1 MSASRLQKPPRPPI
15 TQEMLIGLRR
25 WIFAVVG
32 IALVVA
38 IWAHALLAFGDA
50 GTADFFARWMHDAV
64 FVVAG
69 LACVADA
76 VSTPRRRLAAGAM
89 GAGLLLVTIGDVI
102 YSMAPDLDAV
112 PVPSLSDPF
121 WLALYPCAYL
131 ALLALTRE
139 RVSHTLVATRLD
151 GIVSGFAVAS
161 VLACFTMSTAID
173 STAGAPFAEQLT
185 NLAYPTADL
194 VLLGAIVSA
203 VALAGWRIDRV
214 WVVLGGAIVAWEAA
228 DLIYMLG
235 SDGQIGI
242 VADALIATGAMGM
255 ATAVV
260 LRPRAVARPTAS
272 TGRGLFVPVAF
283 GMVALGLLAVAVPLH
298 VNGVAIGLAVA
309 TLALVLFRML
319 LALKENQAL
328 LGASRVEATTDSLT
342 GLSNRRKLKA
352 DLALALQSGEPYTL
366 VLLDLNGFKSYNDSY
381 GHGAGD
387 ALLAQLGDTLAEGV
401 RGVGEAYRMGG
412 DEFCVLARHPRD
424 VAAFGA
430 LCAHALAT
438 RGNGFSITAAYGA
451 VVVPEEAHDA
461 TTALVLADT
470 RMYRQKNSS
479 RLPAAHQSAGVL
491 IAVLQ
496 ERAPGLASHVRTV
509 SELATATATELG
521 MVGDDLDALRHAA
534 ALHDIGKMAVP
545 ESVLEKPGPLSDS
558 EWDLMRRHT
567 LVGER
572 ILAAAPALERSAQ
585 LVRSSHERV
594 DGTGYPDGLG
604 GDAIPLGARI
614 ILVADAFDAMTSKRS
629 YGRVLSRD
637 DALAELRHCAGTQFD
652 AAVVA
657 AFERVLV
664 DARELAVVPRSA

>member
-1 MSASRLQKPPRPPI
+1 
-15 TQEMLIGLRR
+15 MLIGLRR
-25 WIFAVVG
+25 RFPAVVG
-32 IALVVA
+32 AALLAA

-64 FVVAG
+64 FVVVG
-69 LACVADA
+69 LACVAHA
-76 VSTPRRRLAAGAM
+76 ASTPGRRLAAGAT
-89 GAGLLLVTIGDVI
+89 GAGLLMVAIGDTI
-102 YSMAPDLDAV
+102 YSLAPNLDAV
-112 PVPSLSDPF
+112 PVPSVSDPF
-121 WLALYPCAYL
+121 WLALYPCQYL
-131 ALLALTRE
+131 AMLALTRE
-139 RVSHTLVATRLD
+139 RVGHTLVATRLD

-161 VLACFTMSTAID
+161 LLACFTMSTAID
-173 STAGAPFAEQLT
+173 STAGAPFAEKLT

-203 VALAGWRIDRV
+203 IALAGWRIDRI
-214 WVVLGGAIVAWEAA
+214 WLLLGGAILAWEAA

-235 SDGQIGI
+235 GSHQIGDI
-242 VADALIATGAMGM
+242 ADALVATGAVGM

-260 LRPRAVARPTAS
+260 IRPRSRGRLSSGGP
-272 TGRGLFVPVAF
+272 RGLFVPVAF
-283 GMVALGLLAVAVPLH
+283 GVVALGLLAVAVPLH

-309 TLALVLFRML
+309 TLALVLGRML

-328 LGASRVEATTDSLT
+328 LGASRVEATTDALT
-342 GLSNRRKLKA
+342 GLSNRRKLKT
-352 DLALALQSGEPYTL
+352 DLGLALEDGASYAL

-387 ALLAQLGDTLAEGV
+387 ALLAQLGEALAKGV
-401 RGVGEAYRMGG
+401 RDVGVAYRMGG
-412 DEFCVLARHPRD
+412 DEFCVLARDPRD
-424 VAAFGA
+424 VEALGA
-430 LCAHALAT
+430 LSAEALST

-451 VVVPEEAHDA
+451 VLVPEEAHDD

-470 RMYRQKNSS
+470 RMYRQKNSG

-491 IAVLQ
+491 LAVLE

-509 SELATATATELG
+509 SELACATAVELG
-521 MVGDDLDALRHAA
+521 MTGDDLDALRHAA

-545 ESVLEKPGPLSDS
+545 ESVLEKAGPLSDA

-572 ILAAAPALERSAQ
+572 ILAAAPALDRSAQ
-585 LVRSSHERV
+585 LVRWSHERV
-594 DGTGYPDGLG
+594 DGGGYPDGLRG
-604 GDAIPLGARI
+604 EAIPLGSRV
-614 ILVADAFDAMTSKRS
+614 ILVADAFDAMTSERS

-637 DALAELRHCAGTQFD
+637 EALAELRRCTGTQFD

>member
-1 MSASRLQKPPRPPI
+1 M
-15 TQEMLIGLRR
+15 LRR
-25 WIFAVVG
+25 WIPAVVG
-32 IALVVA
+32 AALLAA
-38 IWAHALLAFGDA
+38 IWAHALLQFGGA
-50 GTADFFARWMHDAV
+50 GTADLFARWMHDAV
-64 FVVAG
+64 FIVAG

-76 VSTPRRRLAAGAM
+76 VASPRRRLAAGAT
-89 GAGLLLVTIGDVI
+89 GAGLLLVAVGDFI
-102 YSMAPDLDAV
+102 YSMAPNLDAV

-121 WLALYPCAYL
+121 WLALYPCEYVV
-131 ALLALTRE
+131 LLALTRE
-139 RVSHTLVATRLD
+139 RVGHTLVATRLD

-161 VLACFTMSTAID
+161 LLASFTMSTAID

-203 VALAGWRIDRV
+203 IALAGWRIDRI
-214 WVVLGGAIVAWEAA
+214 WLLLAGAILAWEAA
-228 DLIYMLG
+228 DIIYMLG
-235 SDGQIGI
+235 GQYQVGDI
-242 VADALIATGAMGM
+242 ADALVVTGAAGM
-255 ATAVV
+255 AGAAIA
-260 LRPRAVARPTAS
+260 RPRLGARRHAGS
-272 TGRGLFVPVAF
+272 GRGLFVPVAF
-283 GMVALGLLAVAVPLH
+283 GVVALGLLAVAVPLR
-298 VNGVAIGLAVA
+298 VNGVAIGLAVT
-309 TLALVLFRML
+309 TLALVLARMM

-352 DLALALQSGEPYTL
+352 DLAHALEDGEPNAL

-387 ALLAQLGDTLAEGV
+387 ALLAQLGDALAEAV

-412 DEFCVLARHPRD
+412 DEFCVLARRPRD
-424 VAAFGA
+424 VDALSA
-430 LCAHALAT
+430 LCARALAT

-451 VVVPEEAHDA
+451 VVVPEESNDA

-496 ERAPGLASHVRTV
+496 ERAPSLASHVRTV
-509 SELATATATELG
+509 SDLARATAAELG
-521 MVGDDLDALRHAA
+521 MAGDDLDALRHAA

-545 ESVLEKPGPLSDS
+545 ESVLEKPGPLTDS

-594 DGTGYPDGLG
+594 DGTGYPDGLRG
-604 GDAIPLGARI
+604 EAIPLGSRI
-614 ILVADAFDAMTSKRS
+614 ILVADAFDAMTSQRS
-629 YGRVLSRD
+629 YGRVMSSD
-637 DALAELRHCAGTQFD
+637 EALAELRRCAGTQFD

>member
-1 MSASRLQKPPRPPI
+1 
-15 TQEMLIGLRR
+15 MLIGLRR
-25 WIFAVVG
+25 RFPAVVG
-32 IALVVA
+32 AALLAA

-69 LACVADA
+69 LACVAHA
-76 VSTPRRRLAAGAM
+76 ATTPGRRLAAGAT
-89 GAGLLLVTIGDVI
+89 GAGLLMVAIGDTI
-102 YSMAPDLDAV
+102 YSLAPNLDAV
-112 PVPSLSDPF
+112 PVPSISDPF
-121 WLALYPCAYL
+121 WLALYPCQYL
-131 ALLALTRE
+131 AILALTRE
-139 RVSHTLVATRLD
+139 RVGHTLVATRLD

-161 VLACFTMSTAID
+161 LLACFTMSTAID
-173 STAGAPFAEQLT
+173 STAGAPFAEKLT

-203 VALAGWRIDRV
+203 IALAGWRIDRI
-214 WVVLGGAIVAWEAA
+214 WLLLGGAIFAWEAA
-228 DLIYMLG
+228 DLIYLFGG
-235 SDGQIGI
+235 SHQIGD
-242 VADALIATGAMGM
+242 VADAIVATGAVGM
-255 ATAVV
+255 AAAVII
-260 LRPRAVARPTAS
+260 RPRSRGRLS
-272 TGRGLFVPVAF
+272 SRSSRGLFVPVAF
-283 GMVALGLLAVAVPLH
+283 GVVALGLLAVAVPLH

-309 TLALVLFRML
+309 TLALVLGRML

-328 LGASRVEATTDSLT
+328 LGASRVEATTDALT
-342 GLSNRRKLKA
+342 GLSNRRKLKT
-352 DLALALQSGEPYTL
+352 DLRLALEDGAPYAL

-387 ALLAQLGDTLAEGV
+387 ALLAQLGEALAEGL
-401 RGVGEAYRMGG
+401 RGVGLAYRMGG
-412 DEFCVLARHPRD
+412 DEFCVLARDPGD
-424 VAAFGA
+424 VEALGA
-430 LCAHALAT
+430 LSAEALST

-451 VVVPEEAHDA
+451 VLVPEEAHDD

-470 RMYRQKNSS
+470 RMYRQKNSG

-491 IAVLQ
+491 LAVLE

-509 SELATATATELG
+509 SDLACATAVELG
-521 MVGDDLDALRHAA
+521 MAGDDLDALRHAA

-545 ESVLEKPGPLSDS
+545 ESVLEKAGPLSDA

-572 ILAAAPALERSAQ
+572 ILAAAPALDRSAQ
-585 LVRSSHERV
+585 LVRWSHERV
-594 DGTGYPDGLG
+594 DGGGYPDGLRG
-604 GDAIPLGARI
+604 EAIPLGSRV

-629 YGRVLSRD
+629 YGTVLSRD
-637 DALAELRHCAGTQFD
+637 EALAELRRCSGSQFD

>member
-1 MSASRLQKPPRPPI
+1 
-15 TQEMLIGLRR
+15 MLSGLRR
-25 WIFAVVG
+25 LIPGVLAA
-32 IALVVA
+32 ALLAA
-38 IWAHALLAFGDA
+38 IWAHALLQFGDA
-50 GTADFFARWMHDAV
+50 GTADFFARWMHDAL

-69 LACVADA
+69 VACAAEALA
-76 VSTPRRRLAAGAM
+76 SPRRRLAAGAT
-89 GAGLLLVTIGDVI
+89 GAGLLLVAVGDLI
-102 YSMAPDLDAV
+102 YSLAPNLNAV

-121 WLALYPCAYL
+121 WLALYPCEYL
-131 ALLALTRE
+131 VLLALTRE

-151 GIVSGFAVAS
+151 GIISGFAVAS
-161 VLACFTMSTAID
+161 LLASFTMSTAID

-203 VALAGWRIDRV
+203 IALAGWRIDRI
-214 WVVLGGAIVAWEAA
+214 WLLLGGAILAWEAA

-235 SDGQIGI
+235 SSHRLGD
-242 VADALIATGAMGM
+242 VADALVATGAAGM
-255 ATAVV
+255 ATAAIV
-260 LRPRAVARPTAS
+260 RPRLGARRRAGS
-272 TGRGLFVPVAF
+272 ARGLFVPVAF
-283 GMVALGLLAVAVPLH
+283 GVVALGLLAVEVPLH
-298 VNGVAIGLAVA
+298 VNGVAIGLAVT
-309 TLALVLFRML
+309 TLALVLVRMM
-319 LALKENQAL
+319 LALRENQAL
-328 LGASRVEATTDSLT
+328 LGVSRVEATTDALT

-352 DLALALQSGEPYTL
+352 DLALALEDGAPYAL

-387 ALLAQLGDTLAEGV
+387 ALLGQLGEALSEAL

-412 DEFCVLARHPRD
+412 DEFCVLVREPPD
-424 VAAFGA
+424 VEALGA
-430 LCAHALAT
+430 LSARALAT
-438 RGNGFSITAAYGA
+438 RGNGFSITAAYGT
-451 VVVPEEAHDA
+451 VVVPAEAHDA

-509 SELATATATELG
+509 ADLACATASELG
-521 MVGDDLDALRHAA
+521 MAGEDLEALRHAA

-545 ESVLEKPGPLSDS
+545 ESILDKPGALSDA
-558 EWDLMRRHT
+558 EWELMRRHT

-585 LVRSSHERV
+585 LVRWSHERI
-594 DGTGYPDGLG
+594 DGTGYPDGLC
-604 GDAIPLGARI
+604 GDAIPLGSRV
-614 ILVADAFDAMTSKRS
+614 ILVADAFDAMTSQRS
-629 YGRVLSRD
+629 YGSVLSSD
-637 DALAELRHCAGTQFD
+637 EALAELRRFGGTQFD
-652 AAVVA
+652 ATVVA
-657 AFERVLV
+657 AFERALV

>member
-1 MSASRLQKPPRPPI
+1 
-15 TQEMLIGLRR
+15 MLIGLRR
-25 WIFAVVG
+25 RFPAVVG
-32 IALVVA
+32 AALLAA

-64 FVVAG
+64 FVVVG
-69 LACVADA
+69 LACVAHA
-76 VSTPRRRLAAGAM
+76 ASTPGRRLAAGAT
-89 GAGLLLVTIGDVI
+89 GAGLLMVAIGDTI
-102 YSMAPDLDAV
+102 YSLAPNLDAV
-112 PVPSLSDPF
+112 PVPSVSDPF
-121 WLALYPCAYL
+121 WLALYPCQYL
-131 ALLALTRE
+131 AMLALTRE
-139 RVSHTLVATRLD
+139 RVGHTLVATRLD

-161 VLACFTMSTAID
+161 LLACFTMSTAID
-173 STAGAPFAEQLT
+173 STAGAPFAEKLT

-203 VALAGWRIDRV
+203 IALAGWRIDRI
-214 WVVLGGAIVAWEAA
+214 WLLLGGAILAWEAA

-235 SDGQIGI
+235 GSHQIGDI
-242 VADALIATGAMGM
+242 ADALVATGAVGM

-260 LRPRAVARPTAS
+260 IRPRSRGRLSSGGP
-272 TGRGLFVPVAF
+272 RGLFVPVAF
-283 GMVALGLLAVAVPLH
+283 GVVALGLLAVAVPLH

-309 TLALVLFRML
+309 TLALVLGRML

-328 LGASRVEATTDSLT
+328 LGASRVEATTDALT
-342 GLSNRRKLKA
+342 GLSNRRKLKT
-352 DLALALQSGEPYTL
+352 DLGLALEDGASYAL

-387 ALLAQLGDTLAEGV
+387 ALLAQLGEALAKGV
-401 RGVGEAYRMGG
+401 RDVGVAYRMGG
-412 DEFCVLARHPRD
+412 DEFCVLARDPRD
-424 VAAFGA
+424 VEALGA
-430 LCAHALAT
+430 LSAEALST

-451 VVVPEEAHDA
+451 VLVPEEAHDD

-470 RMYRQKNSS
+470 RMYRQKNSG

-491 IAVLQ
+491 LAVLE

-509 SELATATATELG
+509 SELACATAVELG
-521 MVGDDLDALRHAA
+521 MPADDLDALRHAA

-545 ESVLEKPGPLSDS
+545 ESVLEKAGPLSDA

-572 ILAAAPALERSAQ
+572 ILAAAPALDRSAQ
-585 LVRSSHERV
+585 LVRWSHERV
-594 DGTGYPDGLG
+594 DGGGYPDGLRG
-604 GDAIPLGARI
+604 EAIPLGSRV
-614 ILVADAFDAMTSKRS
+614 ILVADAFDAMTSERS

-637 DALAELRHCAGTQFD
+637 EALAELRRCTGTQFD

>member
-1 MSASRLQKPPRPPI
+1 
-15 TQEMLIGLRR
+15 MLIGLRR
-25 WIFAVVG
+25 RLPAVVG
-32 IALVVA
+32 AALLAA

-50 GTADFFARWMHDAV
+50 GTDDFFARWMHDAV

-76 VSTPRRRLAAGAM
+76 IATPRRRLPATAL
-89 GAGLLLVTIGDVI
+89 GAGLLLVTAGDLI
-102 YSMAPDLDAV
+102 YSMAPNLDAV

-121 WLALYPCAYL
+121 WLALYPCMYV

-139 RVSHTLVATRLD
+139 RVSHTLMATRLD

-161 VLACFTMSTAID
+161 LLASVTMSTAID
-173 STAGAPFAEQLT
+173 STAGAPLAEQLT

-194 VLLGAIVSA
+194 VLLGAVVSA
-203 VALAGWRIDRV
+203 IALAGWQIDRL
-214 WVVLGGAIVAWEAA
+214 WAILGGSIIASEAA
-228 DLIYMLG
+228 NLIYMLG

-242 VADALIATGAMGM
+242 VADALVATGAMGM
-255 ATAVV
+255 ATAVIT
-260 LRPRAVARPTAS
+260 RPRSGVRRSAG
-272 TGRGLFVPVAF
+272 TGRGMFVPVAF
-283 GMVALGLLAVAVPLH
+283 GMVALGLLAVSVPLH
-298 VNGVAIGLAVA
+298 VNGVAIGLAVT
-309 TLALVLFRML
+309 TLALVLTRML

-328 LGASRVEATTDSLT
+328 LGASRVEATTDALT
-342 GLSNRRKLKA
+342 GLSNRRKLKT
-352 DLALALQSGEPYTL
+352 DLALALEDGSRHAL

-387 ALLAQLGDTLAEGV
+387 ALLAQLGEALAERLRNVGV
-401 RGVGEAYRMGG
+401 AYRMGG
-412 DEFCVLARHPRD
+412 DEFCVLARDPGD
-424 VAAFGA
+424 VEA
-430 LCAHALAT
+430 LSALTAEALST

-451 VVVPEEAHDA
+451 VVVPDEAHDDK
-461 TTALVLADT
+461 TALVLADT
-470 RMYRQKNSS
+470 RMYRQKNSG

-491 IAVLQ
+491 LAVLE

-509 SELATATATELG
+509 SDLACATAVELG
-521 MVGDDLDALRHAA
+521 MAGDDLDALRHAA

-545 ESVLEKPGPLSDS
+545 ESVLEKPGPLSDA
-558 EWDLMRRHT
+558 EWDIMRRHT

-585 LVRSSHERV
+585 LVRWSHERV
-594 DGTGYPDGLG
+594 DGGGYPDGLRG
-604 GDAIPLGARI
+604 EAIPLGSRV
-614 ILVADAFDAMTSKRS
+614 ILVADAFDAMTSQRS
-629 YGRVLSRD
+629 YGTVLSTEE
-637 DALAELRHCAGTQFD
+637 ALAELRRCAGAQFD

>member
-1 MSASRLQKPPRPPI
+1 
-15 TQEMLIGLRR
+15 MLIGLRR
-25 WIFAVVG
+25 RLPAVVG
-32 IALVVA
+32 AALLAA
-38 IWAHALLAFGDA
+38 IWAHALLGFGDA
-50 GTADFFARWMHDAV
+50 GTDDFFARWMHDAV
-64 FVVAG
+64 FVLAG

-76 VSTPRRRLAAGAM
+76 VARPRRRLPSAAL
-89 GAGLLLVTIGDVI
+89 GAGLLLVTVGDLI
-102 YSMAPDLDAV
+102 YSMAPDLEAV

-121 WLALYPCAYL
+121 WLALYPCMYV

-139 RVSHTLVATRLD
+139 RVSHTLMATRLD

-161 VLACFTMSTAID
+161 LLACFTMSTAID

-203 VALAGWRIDRV
+203 IALSGWRIDRI
-214 WVVLGGAIVAWEAA
+214 WALLAGAIVAQEAA

-235 SDGQIGI
+235 SEGQIGI

-255 ATAVV
+255 AAALIV
-260 LRPRAVARPTAS
+260 RPPAAARPPAA
-272 TGRGLFVPVAF
+272 GERGLFVPVAF
-283 GMVALGLLAVAVPLH
+283 GVVALGLLAVAVPLH

-309 TLALVLFRML
+309 TLALVLGRMM

-328 LGASRVEATTDSLT
+328 LGASRIEATTDALT
-342 GLSNRRKLKA
+342 GLSNRRKLKN
-352 DLALALQSGEPYTL
+352 DLALAVEDGARHAL

-387 ALLAQLGDTLAEGV
+387 ALLAQLGEALAERLRGIGV
-401 RGVGEAYRMGG
+401 AYRMGG
-412 DEFCVLARHPRD
+412 DEFCVLARDPDD
-424 VAAFGA
+424 VEA
-430 LCAHALAT
+430 LSALSAEGLST

-451 VVVPEEAHDA
+451 VVVPDEAIDD

-470 RMYRQKNSS
+470 RMYRQKNSG

-491 IAVLQ
+491 LAVLE

-509 SELATATATELG
+509 SDLACATAVELG
-521 MVGDDLDALRHAA
+521 MAGDDLDALRHAA

-545 ESVLEKPGPLSDS
+545 ESVLEKPGPLTDA
-558 EWDLMRRHT
+558 EWDLIRRHT

-585 LVRSSHERV
+585 LVRWSHERV
-594 DGTGYPDGLG
+594 DGRGYPDGLC
-604 GDAIPLGARI
+604 GDAIPLGSRV
-614 ILVADAFDAMTSKRS
+614 ILVADAFDAMTSERS
-629 YGRVLSRD
+629 YGKVLSTD
-637 DALAELRHCAGTQFD
+637 EALAELRRCAGSQFD

-657 AFERVLV
+657 AFERALV
-664 DARELAVVPRSA
+664 DASELAVVPRSA

>member
-1 MSASRLQKPPRPPI
+1 
-15 TQEMLIGLRR
+15 MLIGLRR
-25 WIFAVVG
+25 RLPAVVG
-32 IALVVA
+32 AALLAA

-76 VSTPRRRLAAGAM
+76 IATPRRRLPAAALGT
-89 GAGLLLVTIGDVI
+89 GLLLVAVGDLI
-102 YSMAPDLDAV
+102 YSMAPDLEAV

-121 WLALYPCAYL
+121 WLSIYPCMYL
-131 ALLALTRE
+131 ALLVITRE
-139 RVSHTLVATRLD
+139 RVGHTLVATRLD

-161 VLACFTMSTAID
+161 LLASVTMSTAID
-173 STAGAPFAEQLT
+173 STAGAPLAEQLT

-194 VLLGAIVSA
+194 VLLGAVVSA
-203 VALAGWRIDRV
+203 IALAGWQIDRL
-214 WVVLGGAIVAWEAA
+214 WVILGGSILASEAA
-228 DLIYMLG
+228 NLVYMLG

-242 VADALIATGAMGM
+242 VADALVATGAMGM
-255 ATAVV
+255 ASAVIT
-260 LRPRAVARPTAS
+260 RPRTGVRRSADA
-272 TGRGLFVPVAF
+272 GRGLFVPVAF
-283 GMVALGLLAVAVPLH
+283 GMVALGLLAVSVPLH
-298 VNGVAIGLAVA
+298 VNGVAIGLAVT
-309 TLALVLFRML
+309 TLALVLTRML

-328 LGASRVEATTDSLT
+328 LGASRVEATTDALT
-342 GLSNRRKLKA
+342 GLNNRRKLKT
-352 DLALALQSGEPYTL
+352 DLALALEDGSRYAL

-387 ALLAQLGDTLAEGV
+387 ALLAQLSEALAERL
-401 RGVGEAYRMGG
+401 RGVGVAYRMGG
-412 DEFCVLARHPRD
+412 DEFCVLVREPGD
-424 VAAFGA
+424 VDA
-430 LCAHALAT
+430 LSALTADALST

-451 VVVPEEAHDA
+451 VVVPDEAHDDK
-461 TTALVLADT
+461 TALVLADT
-470 RMYRQKNSS
+470 RMYRQKNSG

-491 IAVLQ
+491 LAVME

-509 SELATATATELG
+509 SDLACATAVELG
-521 MVGDDLDALRHAA
+521 MAGDDLDALRHAA

-545 ESVLEKPGPLSDS
+545 ESVLEKPGPLSDA
-558 EWDLMRRHT
+558 EWDLVRRHT

-585 LVRSSHERV
+585 LVRWSHERV
-594 DGTGYPDGLG
+594 DGGGYPDGLS
-604 GDAIPLGARI
+604 GDAIPLGSRV

-629 YGRVLSRD
+629 YGTVLSTEE
-637 DALAELRHCAGTQFD
+637 ALAELRRCAGAQFD

>member
-1 MSASRLQKPPRPPI
+1 
-15 TQEMLIGLRR
+15 MLIGLRR
-25 WIFAVVG
+25 RLPAVVG
-32 IALVVA
+32 AALLAA

-76 VSTPRRRLAAGAM
+76 IATPRRRLPAAALGT
-89 GAGLLLVTIGDVI
+89 GLLLVAVGDLI
-102 YSMAPDLDAV
+102 YSMAPDLEAV

-121 WLALYPCAYL
+121 WLSIYPCMYL
-131 ALLALTRE
+131 ALLVITRE
-139 RVSHTLVATRLD
+139 RVGHTLVATRLD

-161 VLACFTMSTAID
+161 LLASVTMSTAID
-173 STAGAPFAEQLT
+173 STAGAPLAEQLT

-194 VLLGAIVSA
+194 VLLGAVVSA
-203 VALAGWRIDRV
+203 IALAGWQIDRL
-214 WVVLGGAIVAWEAA
+214 WVILGGSILASEAA
-228 DLIYMLG
+228 NLVYMLG

-242 VADALIATGAMGM
+242 VADALVATGAMGM
-255 ATAVV
+255 ASAVIT
-260 LRPRAVARPTAS
+260 RPRTGVRRSADA
-272 TGRGLFVPVAF
+272 GRGLFVPVAF
-283 GMVALGLLAVAVPLH
+283 GMVALGLLAVSVPLH
-298 VNGVAIGLAVA
+298 VNGVAIGLAVT
-309 TLALVLFRML
+309 TLALVLTRML

-328 LGASRVEATTDSLT
+328 LGASRVEATTDALT
-342 GLSNRRKLKA
+342 GLNNRRKLKT
-352 DLALALQSGEPYTL
+352 DLALALEDGSRYAL

-387 ALLAQLGDTLAEGV
+387 ALLAQLSEALAERL
-401 RGVGEAYRMGG
+401 RGVGVAYRMGG
-412 DEFCVLARHPRD
+412 DEFCVLVREPGD
-424 VAAFGA
+424 VDA
-430 LCAHALAT
+430 LSALTADALST

-451 VVVPEEAHDA
+451 VVVPDEAHDDK
-461 TTALVLADT
+461 TALVLADT
-470 RMYRQKNSS
+470 RMYRQKNSG

-491 IAVLQ
+491 LAVME

-509 SELATATATELG
+509 LDLACATAVELG
-521 MVGDDLDALRHAA
+521 MAGDDLDALRHAA

-545 ESVLEKPGPLSDS
+545 ESVLEKPGPLSDA
-558 EWDLMRRHT
+558 EWDLVRRHT

-585 LVRSSHERV
+585 LVRWSHERV
-594 DGTGYPDGLG
+594 DGGGYPDGLS
-604 GDAIPLGARI
+604 GDAIPLGSRV

-629 YGRVLSRD
+629 YGTVLSTEE
-637 DALAELRHCAGTQFD
+637 ALAELRRCAGAQFD